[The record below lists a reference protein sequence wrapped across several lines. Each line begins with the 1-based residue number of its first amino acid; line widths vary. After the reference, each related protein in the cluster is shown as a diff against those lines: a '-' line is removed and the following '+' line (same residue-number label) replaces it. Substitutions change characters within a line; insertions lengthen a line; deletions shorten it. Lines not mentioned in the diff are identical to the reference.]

1 METIEPILAAQ
12 PFFQGLPPRHIQEL
26 AVCASRLNFTDGQF
40 LCRAEEEATRF
51 FLILQGRV
59 SVEIFSARRGP
70 MTLQTVGEGDVLGW
84 LWFNG
89 KPYHWHSD
97 ARAVGLTR
105 ALSFEVS
112 CLREKCEA
120 DHNLGFEVMKRYAHS
135 LAVRFRVSSLQLTDM
150 FQA

>member
-12 PFFQGLPPRHIQEL
+12 PFFQGLNPRHIQEL
-26 AVCASRLNFTDGQF
+26 AACSSKVNFVAGQF
-40 LCRAEEEATRF
+40 LFRADEEASRF

-70 MTLQTVGEGDVLGW
+70 MTLQTMGEGDVLGW

-120 DHNLGFEVMKRYAHS
+120 DHDLGFEIMKRYAHS

>member
-1 METIEPILAAQ
+1 METIEPIVAAQ
-12 PFFQGLPPRHIQEL
+12 PFFQGLNQRHIQDL
-26 AVCASRLNFTDGQF
+26 AACASRLNFTDGQF

-51 FLILQGRV
+51 YLILQGRV

-70 MTLQTVGEGDVLGW
+70 MTLQTMGAGDVLGW
-84 LWFNG
+84 LWFNA

-112 CLREKCEA
+112 CLRERCEA
-120 DHNLGFEVMKRYAHS
+120 DHDLGFELMKRYAHS

-150 FQA
+150 FQT

>member
-12 PFFQGLPPRHIQEL
+12 PFCLGLAARHLKDL
-26 AVCASRLNFTDGQF
+26 AACAERVNFSAGQF

-51 FLILQGRV
+51 YLILQGRV

-70 MTLQTVGEGDVLGW
+70 VTLQTLGEGDVLGW

-89 KPYHWHSD
+89 TYHWHLD
-97 ARAVGLTR
+97 ARADSLTR
-105 ALSFEVS
+105 ALSLEVKG
-112 CLREKCEA
+112 LREKCEA
-120 DHNLGFEVMKRYAHS
+120 DHDLGYELLKRYAHS
-135 LAVRFRVSSLQLTDM
+135 LAVAFRVSSLQLTDM

>member
-12 PFFQGLPPRHIQEL
+12 PFFHGLNQRHIQEL
-26 AVCASRLNFTDGQF
+26 AACASRLNFTDGQF

-51 FLILQGRV
+51 YLILQGRV

-70 MTLQTVGEGDVLGW
+70 MTLQTLGEGDVLGW
-84 LWFNG
+84 LGFEE
-89 KPYHWHSD
+89 KPYHWHLD

-105 ALSFEVS
+105 TLSLKVS
-112 CLREKCEA
+112 CLREQCEA
-120 DHNLGFEVMKRYAHS
+120 NHDLGYELMKRYAHS
-135 LAVRFRVSSLQLTDM
+135 LAVSFRISNLQLMDM

>member
-12 PFFQGLPPRHIQEL
+12 PFCHGLNPRQLQDL
-26 AVCASRLNFTDGQF
+26 AACASKVNFTAGQF
-40 LCRAEEEATRF
+40 LFRAAEEANRF

-70 MTLQTVGEGDVLGW
+70 MTLQTLGEGDVVGW

-89 KPYHWHSD
+89 EPYHWHSD

-112 CLREKCEA
+112 RLREKCEA
-120 DHNLGFEVMKRYAHS
+120 DHDLGFEVMKRYAHS
-135 LAVRFRVSSLQLTDM
+135 LAVAFRVSSLQLMDM
-150 FQA
+150 FQT

>member
-12 PFFQGLPPRHIQEL
+12 PFFQGLHQRHIQEL
-26 AVCASRLNFTDGQF
+26 AACASKVNFTTGQF
-40 LCRAEEEATRF
+40 LFRADEEASRF

-59 SVEIFSARRGP
+59 SLEIFSARRGP
-70 MTLQTVGEGDVLGW
+70 MTLQTMGAGDVLGW

>member
-1 METIEPILAAQ
+1 METIEPILAGQ
-12 PFFQGLPPRHIQEL
+12 PFFQGLHPRYINEV
-26 AVCASRLNFTDGQF
+26 AACASRVNFTDGQF
-40 LCRAEEEATRF
+40 LGRAQEEVTRF
-51 FLILQGRV
+51 YLILQGRV

-70 MTLQTVGEGDVLGW
+70 MTLQTIGEGDVLGW

-112 CLREKCEA
+112 CLRERCEA
-120 DHNLGFEVMKRYAHS
+120 DHDLGFEVMKRYAHS
-135 LAVRFRVSSLQLTDM
+135 LAVRFRVSSLQLMDM
-150 FQA
+150 FQT

>member
-12 PFFQGLPPRHIQEL
+12 PFFQGLHQRHIQEL
-26 AVCASRLNFTDGQF
+26 AACASRLNFTDGQF

-51 FLILQGRV
+51 YLILQGRV

-70 MTLQTVGEGDVLGW
+70 MTLQTMGEGDVLGW

-105 ALSFEVS
+105 ALSLEVS
-112 CLREKCEA
+112 CLRAKCEA
-120 DHNLGFEVMKRYAHS
+120 DRDLGYDLMKRYAHS

>member
-1 METIEPILAAQ
+1 M
-12 PFFQGLPPRHIQEL
+12 
-26 AVCASRLNFTDGQF
+26 
-40 LCRAEEEATRF
+40 
-51 FLILQGRV
+51 ILQGRV

-70 MTLQTVGEGDVLGW
+70 MTLQTMGVGDVLGW

-112 CLREKCEA
+112 CLRERCEA
-120 DHNLGFEVMKRYAHS
+120 DHDLGFEVMKRYAHS

>member
-1 METIEPILAAQ
+1 MESIEPILAAQ
-12 PFFQGLPPRHIQEL
+12 PFLKGLEARHFKDL
-26 AVCASRLNFTDGQF
+26 AACAFRVNFNAGQF
-40 LCRAEEEATRF
+40 LCRAEDEASRF
-51 FLILQGRV
+51 YLILQGRV

-70 MTLQTVGEGDVLGW
+70 VTLQTLGEGDVLGW

-89 KPYHWHSD
+89 GYHWHLG
-97 ARAVGLTR
+97 ARADGLTR
-105 ALSFEVS
+105 VVSLEVK

-120 DHNLGFEVMKRYAHS
+120 DHDLGYELMKRYAHS

>member
-1 METIEPILAAQ
+1 METIEPILEAQ
-12 PFFQGLPPRHIQEL
+12 PFFQGLNQRQIQDL
-26 AVCASRLNFTDGQF
+26 AACASRLNFTDGQF
-40 LCRAEEEATRF
+40 LCRAEDEATRF
-51 FLILQGRV
+51 YLILQGRV
-59 SVEIFSARRGP
+59 SLEIFSARRGP
-70 MTLQTVGEGDVLGW
+70 MTLQTMGAGDVLGW

-150 FQA
+150 FQT

>member
-1 METIEPILAAQ
+1 METIEPLLAAQ
-12 PFFQGLPPRHIQEL
+12 PFFQGLHPRHIHEV
-26 AVCASRLNFTDGQF
+26 AACASRLNFTDGQF
-40 LCRAEEEATRF
+40 LCRAEEEVTRF
-51 FLILQGRV
+51 YLILQGQV

-70 MTLQTVGEGDVLGW
+70 MILQTMGEGDALGW

-89 KPYHWHSD
+89 AYHWHLD

-105 ALSFEVS
+105 VLSLEVK

-120 DHNLGFEVMKRYAHS
+120 DHDLGYELLKRYAHS
-135 LAVRFRVSSLQLTDM
+135 LAVAFRVSSLQLTDM

>member
-12 PFFQGLPPRHIQEL
+12 PFCRGLAARHLKDL
-26 AVCASRLNFTDGQF
+26 AACASRVNFNAGQV
-40 LCRAEEEATRF
+40 LCRVEEEASRF
-51 FLILQGRV
+51 YLILQGRV

-70 MTLQTVGEGDVLGW
+70 MTLQTLGEGDVLGW
-84 LWFNG
+84 LWFEDQ
-89 KPYHWHSD
+89 PYHWHLD
-97 ARAVGLTR
+97 ARADGLTR
-105 ALSFEVS
+105 ALSLEVN

-120 DHNLGFEVMKRYAHS
+120 DHDLGYELMKRYAHS

>member
-12 PFFQGLPPRHIQEL
+12 PFFQGLHQRHIQEL
-26 AVCASRLNFTDGQF
+26 AVCASKVNFTAGQF
-40 LCRAEEEATRF
+40 LFRADEEASRF

-120 DHNLGFEVMKRYAHS
+120 DHDLGFEVMKRYAHS
-135 LAVRFRVSSLQLTDM
+135 LAVRFRVSSLQLMDM
-150 FQA
+150 FQT

>member
-12 PFFQGLPPRHIQEL
+12 PFFQGLHQRHIQEL
-26 AVCASRLNFTDGQF
+26 AACASRVNFTAGQF
-40 LCRAEEEATRF
+40 LCRADEEASRF

-70 MTLQTVGEGDVLGW
+70 MTFQTLGEGDVLGW
-84 LWFNG
+84 LWFDG
-89 KPYHWHSD
+89 SPTTGTLD

-105 ALSFEVS
+105 ALSLEVG

-120 DHNLGFEVMKRYAHS
+120 DHDLGYEIMKRYAHS